1 MVALKLPLR
10 RTSASRK
17 QSMSTSGRTVAEEK
31 LLADVRRPTIR
42 RNASRSVLAW
52 PDSARTAPPGANTA
66 LLGHPARITRR
77 AAHPLLRAHRSGII
91 ASKPCNSCCPLRR
104 LCRLQCRHKAGKEPF
119 SINRI
124 ESQGRRKLPAS
135 FRREIHSP
143 QGSQCQHPAAVR
155 MVQESPLA
163 DLNGPTSKT
172 ANASDGAVHGNQVG
186 AGRVPCAL
194 RQALANTCRW
204 KLARQQLAPELK
216 VAATTFASN
225 FLLAF
230 NIRAGIGALLRVL
243 QLLRTRYVQWHL
255 GSVLLRS
262 QWL

>member
-1 MVALKLPLR
+1 MVSSLR
-10 RTSASRK
+10 NHA
-17 QSMSTSGRTVAEEK
+17 
-31 LLADVRRPTIR
+31 IR
-42 RNASRSVLAW
+42 AVHCA
-52 PDSARTAPPGANTA
+52 DSADCNAGTKPERSLFPSIVLKVKAAGSCQRHFAA
-66 LLGHPARITRR
+66 KSTRAGDP
-77 AAHPLLRAHRSGII
+77 AAH
-91 ASKPCNSCCPLRR
+91 
-104 LCRLQCRHKAGKEPF
+104 
-119 SINRI
+119 
-124 ESQGRRKLPAS
+124 
-135 FRREIHSP
+135 SP
-143 QGSQCQHPAAVR
+143 HPAAVR

-172 ANASDGAVHGNQVG
+172 ANTSDGAVHGNQVG

-262 QWL
+262 QWLCTAHHLCSA